1 MKNRNLKKEIKN
13 DIDFL
18 AEMEEAADK
27 AINYTGKY
35 AGQSDLGSANHL
47 MTLIRDW
54 KKELEDM
61 HKAK

>member
-18 AEMEEAADK
+18 SEMEETADK
-27 AINYTGKY
+27 AMNHTGKY
-35 AGQSDLGSANHL
+35 AEQSDLGAANHL
-47 MTLIRDW
+47 MTLIRDCR
-54 KKELEDM
+54 KELEDM